1 MGNMGGFLLE
11 IWEIWENF
19 FKYGRKYEKYGRNW
33 VPCVHHSQRKNTS
46 RIISHENLR
55 ISEEFLQ
62 AQNPDF

>member
-1 MGNMGGFLLE
+1 MENMGEFIKIWEE
-11 IWEIWENF
+11 IWEIWE
-19 FKYGRKYEKYGRNW
+19 NW